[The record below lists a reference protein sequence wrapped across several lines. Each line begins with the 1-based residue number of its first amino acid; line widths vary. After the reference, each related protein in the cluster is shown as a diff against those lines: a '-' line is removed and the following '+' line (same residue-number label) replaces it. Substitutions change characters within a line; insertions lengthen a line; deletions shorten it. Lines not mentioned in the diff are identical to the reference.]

1 MNELNGWTVI
11 LKNESTEGFCW
22 QREKVIDLGLLNSNP
37 FKTIFIKSN
46 CFLTKFNG
54 ENFIF
59 VCF

>member
-37 FKTIFIKSN
+37 LRLLLHEVAHIDI
-46 CFLTKFNG
+46 NG
-54 ENFIF
+54 QIPSSQ
-59 VCF
+59 